1 MKTKELT
8 ATTFRILL
16 IVSLVVIAALGVGGF
31 ILAKNQLTTVATE
44 VSSAVSEANASS
56 NNLETLQLLKRELS
70 KQQEVIAR
78 TGQIVAESQSY
89 RYQDQII
96 ADLTKYASEANIV
109 ITNIDFGDAGQTPGA
124 TTPASSSA
132 GATPTPT
139 TNAAPAPSGVK
150 STLVSITLNNPVNY
164 NDLLRFV
171 RLIEQ
176 NLTKMQVSSI
186 GLSSDATTSQVS
198 SDALTIEVYVR

>member
-124 TTPASSSA
+124 TAPASSSA